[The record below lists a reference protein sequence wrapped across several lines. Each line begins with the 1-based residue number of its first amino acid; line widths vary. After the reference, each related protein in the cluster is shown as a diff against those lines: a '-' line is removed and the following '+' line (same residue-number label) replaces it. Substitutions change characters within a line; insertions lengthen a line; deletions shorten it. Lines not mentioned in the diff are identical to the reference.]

1 MKTVNQYLDEIKARY
16 GLPSDYAVAK
26 LLKISPANVTGYRK
40 GKSGFDDERAL
51 IVAEL
56 LEIDPVIVLA
66 DMNAMRTKCPAARD
80 VWERVAR
87 STAAAVFAVFLAVF
101 VFAGVPSPAQAATAL
116 QALEHC
122 LLCQIGMRFSWRRRQ
137 LRGHFVRLLLA
148 LGLAAPGAATAS
160 DWTHADTLRETAY
173 QLTAAM
179 DWAQTRQIA
188 KPGDRWQEG
197 NPFLGAEP
205 SGAHIN
211 KWFAAGAVAHAVI
224 SYALPPEYRRAWQ
237 YASIAFEGGF
247 VAHNIQ
253 AGVRLEW

>member
-87 STAAAVFAVFLAVF
+87 STAAAVLPCFWLY
-101 VFAGVPSPAQAATAL
+101 
-116 QALEHC
+116 
-122 LLCQIGMRFSWRRRQ
+122 LCS
-137 LRGHFVRLLLA
+137 
-148 LGLAAPGAATAS
+148 LGCP
-160 DWTHADTLRETAY
+160 
-173 QLTAAM
+173 
-179 DWAQTRQIA
+179 
-188 KPGDRWQEG
+188 P
-197 NPFLGAEP
+197 
-205 SGAHIN
+205 
-211 KWFAAGAVAHAVI
+211 
-224 SYALPPEYRRAWQ
+224 LP
-237 YASIAFEGGF
+237 
-247 VAHNIQ
+247 
-253 AGVRLEW
+253 